1 LSGSKTLD
9 EVLPVCARATA
20 QIALKKAENRN
31 MPHHKSRTIREGF
44 EEKKEKLLFLRWYI
58 WSNSL
63 VEYELDTRKLCH

>member
-44 EEKKEKLLFLRWYI
+44 EEKREKLLFLR
-58 WSNSL
+58 
-63 VEYELDTRKLCH
+63 